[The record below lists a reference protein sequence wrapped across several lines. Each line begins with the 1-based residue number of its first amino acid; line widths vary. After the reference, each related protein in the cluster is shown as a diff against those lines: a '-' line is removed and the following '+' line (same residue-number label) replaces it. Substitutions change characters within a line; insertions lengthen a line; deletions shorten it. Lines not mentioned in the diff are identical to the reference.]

1 MRCFSSAT
9 FCAAIIVMLAGCS
22 STSAGV
28 PDPQSSVN
36 FPPPNAAGSVQDYQ
50 IGPGDTLSVNTFQE
64 KDLTLEHVQVD
75 ASGNILLPLIGS
87 VHAAG
92 LSSAGLSTEIEA
104 RLAKR
109 YLRDPQVSVIV
120 TSAVSQ
126 KVTVDGSVN
135 QAGVFELK
143 GETTLLQALAL
154 AKGPNRTA
162 RLGRVAIFR
171 IIDGKR
177 QLAVFDVNAIRR
189 GEMPDPQILGDDVVV
204 VPFSNGKGAF
214 RDLIAALPSFGVF
227 AAFSNF

>member
-1 MRCFSSAT
+1 MRPLIPSL
-9 FCAAIIVMLAGCS
+9 CAAAILMLGGCA
-22 STSAGV
+22 STSAGA
-28 PDPQSSVN
+28 PSEQSYAS
-36 FPPPNAAGSVQDYQ
+36 FPPPSAVDHVQDYE

-64 KDLTLEHVQVD
+64 KDLTLDHVEVD

-92 LSSAGLSTEIEA
+92 LSSAALSTEIQN

-126 KVTVDGSVN
+126 KVTVEGSVT
-135 QAGVFELK
+135 QAGVFEVK
-143 GETTLLQALAL
+143 GQMTLLQALAL

-162 RLGRVAIFR
+162 RLGRVVIFR
-171 IIDGKR
+171 TIERERK
-177 QLAVFDVNAIRR
+177 LAVFDVNAIRR
-189 GEMPDPQILGDDVVV
+189 GDMPDPQILGDDVVV

-214 RDLIAALPSFGVF
+214 RDLIAALPAFGVF
-227 AAFSNF
+227 AAFNNL

>member
-1 MRCFSSAT
+1 MRLFLSGFGTAT
-9 FCAAIIVMLAGCS
+9 LLLLGGCA

-28 PDPQSSVN
+28 PSEQSYAS
-36 FPPPNAAGSVQDYQ
+36 FPPPSAVDRVQDYE

-64 KDLTLEHVQVD
+64 KDLTLDHVEVD

-92 LSSAGLSTEIEA
+92 LSSAALSTEIQN

-126 KVTVDGSVN
+126 KVTVEGSVT
-135 QAGVFELK
+135 QAGVFEVK
-143 GETTLLQALAL
+143 GEMTLLQALAP

-162 RLGRVAIFR
+162 GPGRVVIFR
-171 IIDGKR
+171 TIEPERK
-177 QLAVFDVNAIRR
+177 LAVFDVNAIRR
-189 GEMPDPQILGDDVVV
+189 GEMPDPQSLGDDVVV

-214 RDLIAALPSFGVF
+214 RD
-227 AAFSNF
+227 